1 MRSPVVDAKTTLPSR
16 QVQTSNA
23 GPDSTP
29 ISGDVPDRSSL
40 HNQEAQLSAATQVP
54 TVQAQG
60 SASTKN
66 EPADSLLGD
75 IKSRRQLP
83 TDEVMAPITSFA
95 APSDS
100 SRGTEPGMTKFIPL

>member
-1 MRSPVVDAKTTLPSR
+1 VRNPVVDAKTILPSR
-16 QVQTSNA
+16 QVQTANA

-40 HNQEAQLSAATQVP
+40 QNQEAQLSAATQVP

-66 EPADSLLGD
+66 EPADSLGY
-75 IKSRRQLP
+75 IKSLRQLP
-83 TDEVMAPITSFA
+83 TDEVVAPITSFA

-100 SRGTEPGMTKFIPL
+100 SQGTEPGKAKFIPL